1 MVSDSEKIA
10 RELAR
15 IAKALEQINRNL
27 KGVGVASTRTVR
39 LTENAINSLRSD
51 VEGCVYHYVD
61 DDYDEYDDSG
71 PDCD

>member
-15 IAKALEQINRNL
+15 ITKALEQINRNL
-27 KGVGVASTRTVR
+27 KGVGAASTRTVR
-39 LTENAINSLRSD
+39 LTENAVNSLRSD
-51 VEGCVYHYVD
+51 VEGCAYRYVD
-61 DDYDEYDDSG
+61 DEYDDSG